1 MCMYIYIYIL
11 YTYIYAI
18 YIYLRA
24 HTYVCNYMHMIYV
37 TSHGPTSGRAATAT
51 GGTWSAQLSTA
62 RSVGSEELPLETQR
76 HDVAMNG
83 RNIWTKKHGDFI
95 GVLGCEI
102 DFRIPMEINITSH
115 QLEL

>member
-1 MCMYIYIYIL
+1 
-11 YTYIYAI
+11 
-18 YIYLRA
+18 
-24 HTYVCNYMHMIYV
+24 MHIIYV

-83 RNIWTKKHGDFI
+83 RKIWTQKHRKVWTRMKKYVKIGNKYGDDMENGRFI
-95 GVLGCEI
+95 DDLANHLAIQKLNLMLFSESEMVLWI
-102 DFRIPMEINITSH
+102 
-115 QLEL
+115 